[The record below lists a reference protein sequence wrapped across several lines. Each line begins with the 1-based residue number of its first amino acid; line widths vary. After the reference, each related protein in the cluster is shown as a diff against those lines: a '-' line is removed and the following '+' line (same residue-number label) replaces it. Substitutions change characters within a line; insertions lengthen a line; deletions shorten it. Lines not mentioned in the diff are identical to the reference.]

1 MKFAL
6 IKAFDVTAGEENYE
20 WGWKEKYAKNT
31 MHAIIKK
38 VSLSEQKTRTLLF
51 LNLAYWPGRLSV
63 T

>member
-1 MKFAL
+1 MWQL
-6 IKAFDVTAGEENYE
+6 VRWITNG
-20 WGWKEKYAKNT
+20 GWKEKYAKNT

-38 VSLSEQKTRTLLF
+38 VLLSEQKTRTLLF

>member
-1 MKFAL
+1 MPL
-6 IKAFDVTAGEENYE
+6 DMTAGGENYE
-20 WGWKEKYAKNT
+20 WGLKNT

-51 LNLAYWPGRLSV
+51 LNLAYWPGRSSV